1 MLKVEFNS
9 GSGNPFV
16 GMEKTL
22 EAFQNA
28 SKGMK
33 VNFRDLISEAK
44 TSEQAAL
51 VFSLL
56 FSVGDITAREHNIFA
71 GNKVDSGGHA
81 QRETFRSLIKDMWAY
96 VVRAGLNQLRFLELV
111 AEYTH
116 IENVI
121 GLRLRT
127 DRKTGRILEIINM
140 PEIYGREAVVE
151 FLAKYYNGTNFQKY
165 LVAKYLTLPKTGRTQ
180 SRELQLTKRMLI
192 KAFSDRVKL
201 DYEVKKNYIN
211 FLGYRAWR
219 KRYNKDLE
227 SVMFSTGKVL
237 DFTQDDFLKWMEH
250 LPAQARFR
258 VKTKLMNKA
267 GEPKKEKYTELVAWF
282 KTFENFKLQK
292 QEEKRVIENAL
303 KQKQSGGIVRGTAQ
317 SLSDKSEEE
326 LKDMLA
332 EVTKEAKVT
341 TGGINFQKLLTEVI
355 TGTVDK
361 TKIDPFL
368 DKINLPYNTLVFVDD
383 SGSMRTRYGS
393 RNYPYTPRELGA
405 FLATVCLL
413 KNPDEEAKSLIG
425 LFSNTCRFFGNI
437 QAQAESA
444 PNSLLRNGDIKRVSK
459 PLLNSEESFLAN
471 YHGLQS
477 FLNANS
483 TGNGTRVDSVARS
496 IINWVDQNPHVIDQL
511 SNYPVWTFISDG
523 NFNNLGSASASLG
536 ALFKLMEFRVGFKPY
551 VLLIDVA
558 RTTSQKITNFVGLD
572 NVMMVP
578 PSPANIEL
586 FLTNFKDMDAYD
598 VYTPLLSLS
607 RSNRYAPVRAW
618 VAGKTS

>member
-22 EAFQNA
+22 EAFQKA

-33 VNFRDLISEAK
+33 VNFRELISEAE

-51 VFSLL
+51 VFILL
-56 FSVGDITAREHNIFA
+56 FSVGDITAREHNIFK

-81 QRETFRSLIKDMWAY
+81 QRETFRGLIKDMWAY
-96 VVRAGLNQLRFLELV
+96 VVRTGLNQLRFLELV

-121 GLRLRT
+121 GIRLRT
-127 DRKTGRILEIINM
+127 ERKTGKILEVINM
-140 PEIYGREAVVE
+140 PGIYGHDVVVE

-165 LVAKYLTLPKTGRTQ
+165 LVAKYLTLPKSGRIQ
-180 SRELQLTKRMLI
+180 SREFQIAKRTLI
-192 KAFSDRVKL
+192 KKFSDRVKL

-227 SVMFSTGKVL
+227 SVMFSTGRVL

-267 GEPKKEKYTELVAWF
+267 GEPKKEKYTELVSWF
-282 KTFENFKLQK
+282 KTFEDFKLQK
-292 QEEKRVIENAL
+292 QEEKRLIQNAL
-303 KQKQSGGIVRGTAQ
+303 KQKKSGGITRGAAQ
-317 SLSDKSEEE
+317 TLSDKSEEE
-326 LKDMLA
+326 LTDMLA

-341 TGGINFQKLLTEVI
+341 TGGINFQKLFTQVV

-361 TKIDPFL
+361 TKIEPFL

-383 SGSMRTRYGS
+383 SGSMNSHYRS
-393 RNYPYTPRELGA
+393 NYPYTPRQLAA
-405 FLATVCLL
+405 FIATVCLS
-413 KNPDEEAKSLIG
+413 KNPDDEARSLIG
-425 LFSNTCRFFGNI
+425 LFSKTCRFFGNI

-444 PNSLLRNGDIKRVSK
+444 SNKLLRGGPTKTVSK
-459 PLLNSEESFLAN
+459 PLLNDEL
-471 YHGLQS
+471 S
-477 FLNANS
+477 FLNNYHTIQGFLNAES
-483 TGNGTRVDSVARS
+483 TGSLTYVDSVAKS
-496 IINWVDQNPHVIDQL
+496 IGYWIDNNPEMVDHL
-511 SNYPVWTFISDG
+511 ANYPVWTFISDG

-536 ALFKLMEFRVGFKPY
+536 ALFKLMESKVGFKPY

-558 RTTSQKITNFVGLD
+558 GDTSQKITNFVGLD

-607 RSNRYAPVRAW
+607 RSNRYAPVRTW
-618 VAGKTS
+618 VTGLSS